1 MPGESEHLRDQHRR
15 TGEDQCEADN
25 PLRSDGPGHARGL
38 ALQGNGAQILSR
50 NVLEPYTVLPAY
62 LNAAVA
68 AQKDLVVSRELCNQ
82 MGMAV
87 ANFRRQRAMNNAQVE
102 ANERAVQRAI
112 ESAPKQTSCNR
123 IGTQTFCST
132 Y

>member
-1 MPGESEHLRDQHRR
+1 MRSRQSAAG
-15 TGEDQCEADN
+15 
-25 PLRSDGPGHARGL
+25 SDGTGHARGL

-68 AQKDLVVSRELCNQ
+68 AQKDVVVSRELCNQ

-87 ANFRRQRAMNNAQVE
+87 ANFRRQRAINNAQVSRPTSGLCSE
-102 ANERAVQRAI
+102 QSKVPRSRLRAI
-112 ESAPKQTSCNR
+112 A
-123 IGTQTFCST
+123 
-132 Y
+132 